1 MIKWQILLKEL
12 VQMEASN
19 VTQLPGCGGVQEATV
34 VTGSATFSVLEAW
47 TAQLEAVNFFGAMAP
62 FGHNYHTS

>member
-1 MIKWQILLKEL
+1 MIKWLILLKEL
-12 VQMEASN
+12 VQREASN

-34 VTGSATFSVLEAW
+34 VTGGGTFSVLEAW
-47 TAQLEAVNFFGAMAP
+47 TTQLEVVNFFGVMAP

>member
-1 MIKWQILLKEL
+1 MLLKES

-19 VTQLPGCGGVQEATV
+19 VTQLPGCGGLQEAMV
-34 VTGSATFSVLEAW
+34 VTGGGTFSVLGAW
-47 TAQLEAVNFFGAMAP
+47 TAQLEAVSFFGAMAP